1 MDDYD
6 GKDVLDPDGTR
17 IGTVERTFADDR
29 GIAHFVEVR
38 TGRLFAK
45 HRLIPIDQPEITDG
59 TLRVSYRKGVVAGSP
74 DAASTGDTLEG
85 ETLESVQV
93 YYRASGTSETSRGG
107 EEGAAVSVSGAGERP
122 PV

>member
-6 GKDVLDPDGTR
+6 GKEVIDPEGTP

-45 HRLIPIDQPEITDG
+45 HRLIPIDELEVSDG
-59 TLRVSYRKGVVAGSP
+59 RLRVSYRKDMIDSSP
-74 DAASTGDTLEG
+74 DAASIGDTLEG
-85 ETLESVQV
+85 ETLTSVRAYYQELSPVDESQDETEE
-93 YYRASGTSETSRGG
+93 ATSPS
-107 EEGAAVSVSGAGERP
+107 
-122 PV
+122 